1 MKMNNSEFL
10 FLYDAKMTNPN
21 GNVDDEN
28 RPRMDY
34 ESKRNL
40 VSDVRVKRYVRD
52 YLEWKGKEIYVSQV
66 DGKTVNAD
74 QRVNGLLEMCPY
86 KDKTDKGKRSSD
98 QENWLLDQLIDV
110 RMFGATM
117 PVPGNPV
124 AFTGPIQLSWGYSL
138 NPVKIMENTITTH
151 FSSTGTQEQGTMGK
165 DYRVVYSFLAF
176 YGIISAKRA
185 ELTRMTEED
194 IKLFDEAIIKSIPL
208 LASRSKIGQTPRLY
222 MRVEYGDEFTM
233 CGDWRDQLGELPPGI
248 QEISGV
254 ELDVTGLI
262 SKLSSEG
269 AKIKQIYLWCHP
281 ELKLKSGDNVG
292 SFIELLP
299 DTLNKNTTQLQG

>member
-1 MKMNNSEFL
+1 MNNSEFL

-52 YLEWKGKEIYVSQV
+52 YLEWQGKQIYVSQV
-66 DGKTVNAD
+66 DGKTVNAE
-74 QRVNGLLEMCPY
+74 QRVNGLLENCPY
-86 KDKTDKGKRSSD
+86 QEKDKKGKRSLD

-117 PVPGNPV
+117 TVKDNPV

-138 NPVKIMENTITTH
+138 NPVKLMENTITTH

-176 YGIISAKRA
+176 YGVISAKRA
-185 ELTRMTEED
+185 ELTRMTEDD
-194 IKLFDEAIIKSIPL
+194 IKLFDEAMIKAIPL

-222 MRVEYGDEFTM
+222 MRAEYHDPFTM
-233 CGDWRDQLGELPPGI
+233 CGDWRDQLGSLPPNLK
-248 QEISGV
+248 QISDV
-254 ELDVTGLI
+254 ELDVSKLI
-262 SKLSSEG
+262 SKLSSVET
-269 AKIKQIYLWCHP
+269 KIKQIYLWCHP
-281 ELKLKSGDNVG
+281 ELNLVSKGKSS
-292 SFIELLP
+292 SFVELLP
-299 DTLNKNTTQLQG
+299 DVLREKTTQLQS